1 MANLLDQA
9 SIVLTPTAYDN
20 GKVLCAKPSE
30 PPYGDFDFSRN
41 SAATR
46 VNAQGLVENVQILS
60 SNLVQNGSFSEEGVQ
75 EVSNGSF
82 SQEGVE
88 LVTNGSFDTDSDWN
102 KGTGWAISG
111 GLLNASSASSNCF
124 QSSSFVLGKT
134 YKLTYS
140 ISNYVSGSFRVTI
153 GSTGFGQNRSSNGTF
168 VEYIVYSG
176 ANFLY
181 LRGSSSFTGSI
192 DNVSVREVG
201 QDWEF
206 SGGAEL
212 TEQGARIN
220 NTITG
225 ANAFIKQV
233 NSNLTIGKSIVF
245 QYDVVET
252 NGKNLAIEQIGGN
265 IALNTSTIGNNK
277 KVYFEFDRADA
288 SLIIKRAEAATDVT
302 ITNIS
307 VIEIT
312 DDTNLPRINYENF
325 SYQDALGSELV
336 TNGTFDD
343 GATGWELVGAANVSN
358 GVGNF
363 VGSGGKILQRPNL
376 TQGKFY
382 RITFD
387 ILNYTSGTSKVY
399 LGSTGDASFTA
410 TANGT
415 YSVILEAESTTDVV
429 QWRSDGGSTFIG
441 SLDNCSV
448 KEYLGQEVVPDSGCG
463 HWLWEPQS
471 TNLVTQSELFSG
483 GFWGNYN
490 STITNNQTTA
500 PDGLLT
506 ASKFSGTSDVTAHTL
521 YLNAYPVVSGNDYT
535 YSVFAK
541 KNENN
546 FIQINTGQGF
556 GNLYANFDLDN
567 GVVGNFNTLDAD
579 IEPYLNGWFKCSVKA
594 NSSTATGQSTFSLIQ
609 SLTDVR
615 NPSFNALNNSVYIWG
630 AQLEQQSYAT
640 SYIPTSGSTVTR
652 NQDVC
657 TNGGSLASI
666 NSTEGVLYAEISTLN
681 GDSGSNRTISLSD
694 STNGNQIRFYF
705 PINIEGQIKI
715 RVDVG
720 GSTIYIFDYNIATSE
735 TPIKLAFR
743 YSPNG
748 MDFYGNGS
756 LVSSSALAPS
766 FTNNLNSLQFRRGD
780 GQFGEDFFGKTKAL
794 AVWKEAL
801 SDAELTEL
809 TTI

>member
-1 MANLLDQA
+1 MANLLQKA

-60 SNLVQNGSFSEEGVQ
+60 SNLVQNGDFSEEGVE

-88 LVTNGSFDTDSDWN
+88 QISNGSFDTDTKWTTN
-102 KGTGWAISG
+102 TGWSISG
-111 GLLNASSASSNCF
+111 GSANCDGT
-124 QSSSFVLGKT
+124 QSGNSTLVQQNGIKGAIIDFVVGKT
-134 YKLTYS
+134 YKVNFDIVVTSGHIANIEVASGYDSNFIATSGNHTTYITAVSTNDRFS
-140 ISNYVSGSFRVTI
+140 ITANPSFI
-153 GSTGFGQNRSSNGTF
+153 
-168 VEYIVYSG
+168 
-176 ANFLY
+176 
-181 LRGSSSFTGSI
+181 GSI

-201 QDWEF
+201 QDWDLGTGWSIGEDKAVLTNVGYNINCKQANVTTIGQYYKIEF
-206 SGGAEL
+206 TILDYISGQIRISLGGSATSL
-212 TEQGARIN
+212 VSANGTYVFYLQATIN
-220 NTITG
+220 NLLILQPLSGSGTNLSITNISVKEVGQNWSFTSG
-225 ANAFIKQV
+225 ATLTDIGAKITHTPTAGSIAQLSV
-233 NSNLTIGKSIVF
+233 LTIGKQYKLTYEITESIS
-245 QYDVVET
+245 
-252 NGKNLAIEQIGGN
+252 GGLK
-265 IALNTSTIGNNK
+265 LNSAVNSAMVTTVGVHTK
-277 KVYFEFDRADA
+277 YFEAVGTTAVVARTDA
-288 SLIIKRAEAATDVT
+288 SNNDVT

-312 DDTNLPRINYENF
+312 GDTNLPRINYEGF
-325 SYQDALGSELV
+325 SYD
-336 TNGTFDD
+336 
-343 GATGWELVGAANVSN
+343 
-358 GVGNF
+358 
-363 VGSGGKILQRPNL
+363 GSGN
-376 TQGKFY
+376 
-382 RITFD
+382 
-387 ILNYTSGTSKVY
+387 
-399 LGSTGDASFTA
+399 
-410 TANGT
+410 
-415 YSVILEAESTTDVV
+415 
-429 QWRSDGGSTFIG
+429 
-441 SLDNCSV
+441 
-448 KEYLGQEVVPDSGCG
+448 VVPDSGCG
-463 HWLWEPQS
+463 SWLWEPQS
-471 TNLVTQSELFSG
+471 TNLITQSELFSG

-490 STITNNQTTA
+490 STITDNQTTA

-567 GVVGNFNTLDAD
+567 GVVGSFNTLDAN
-579 IEPYLNGWFKCSVKA
+579 IKPYLNGWFKCSVKA

-630 AQLEQQSYAT
+630 AQLEEQSYAT

-666 NSTEGVLYAEISTLN
+666 NSTEGVLYAEIAALANDGTNKAISINN
-681 GDSGSNRTISLSD
+681 GGLSD
-694 STNGNQIRFYF
+694 YLFFRYRTNNQFQIIFRANNNNVVNEVHTLSNNLDFNKIAFSYKLNEF
-705 PINIEGQIKI
+705 KLFINGLQI
-715 RVDVG
+715 
-720 GSTIYIFDYNIATSE
+720 GSTITSGAVFGTTINSLDFDE
-735 TPIKLAFR
+735 F
-743 YSPNG
+743 NG
-748 MDFYGNGS
+748 
-756 LVSSSALAPS
+756 
-766 FTNNLNSLQFRRGD
+766 TNN
-780 GQFGEDFFGKTKAL
+780 FFGKTKAV
-794 AVWKEAL
+794 AVFPYL

>member
-288 SLIIKRAEAATDVT
+288 SLIIKRAAAATDVT

-307 VIEIT
+307 VKEVGQNWSLGTGWSIGDDKAVANTTGDFVNLYQNSVFVVGKTYKTTFTIVDYTQGSVRLTQGGIDVSGFQNAVGTYTAYFTATQTSLYMQGYQSFIGSITNITIIEIT
-312 DDTNLPRINYENF
+312 DDTNLPRINYEGF

-336 TNGTFDD
+336 VNGDF
-343 GATGWELVGAANVSN
+343 SN
-358 GVGNF
+358 GSTDWV
-363 VGSGGKILQRPNL
+363 VGSDWSISGG
-376 TQGKFY
+376 
-382 RITFD
+382 
-387 ILNYTSGTSKVY
+387 
-399 LGSTGDASFTA
+399 TA
-410 TANGT
+410 NALSANGT
-415 YSVILEAESTTDVV
+415 YLTQTSLGNAGKNYLITFTILNYVSGSCAVRFENISTSFNSNGTYTFYTTLAGIRNLDFIP
-429 QWRSDGGSTFIG
+429 SNFTGSI
-441 SLDNCSV
+441 DNVSV

-463 HWLWEPQS
+463 SWLFEPQTTQLLPYSEDFSQYS
-471 TNLVTQSELFSG
+471 TGSSPIITG
-483 GFWGNYN
+483 GFL
-490 STITNNQTTA
+490 A
-500 PDGLLT
+500 PDGTNNAYKITNSGSSTVYLSGVPNLSST
-506 ASKFSGTSDVTAHTL
+506 STRSIYARSVSGTGTATL
-521 YLNAYPVVSGNDYT
+521 MSY
-535 YSVFAK
+535 
-541 KNENN
+541 
-546 FIQINTGQGF
+546 F
-556 GNLYANFDLDN
+556 GN
-567 GVVGNFNTLDAD
+567 T
-579 IEPYLNGWFKCSVKA
+579 
-594 NSSTATGQSTFSLIQ
+594 
-609 SLTDVR
+609 
-615 NPSFNALNNSVYIWG
+615 
-630 AQLEQQSYAT
+630 
-640 SYIPTSGSTVTR
+640 
-652 NQDVC
+652 
-657 TNGGSLASI
+657 
-666 NSTEGVLYAEISTLN
+666 
-681 GDSGSNRTISLSD
+681 
-694 STNGNQIRFYF
+694 
-705 PINIEGQIKI
+705 
-715 RVDVG
+715 
-720 GSTIYIFDYNIATSE
+720 IATY
-735 TPIKLAFR
+735 LH
-743 YSPNG
+743 
-748 MDFYGNGS
+748 
-756 LVSSSALAPS
+756 
-766 FTNNLNSLQFRRGD
+766 
-780 GQFGEDFFGKTKAL
+780 
-794 AVWKEAL
+794 
-801 SDAELTEL
+801 
-809 TTI
+809 